1 VSASASA
8 DSVEDEFAHALT
20 TMDSIGFA
28 AYTNVFSLLSLTV
41 AIAAALVAGGMYWR
55 GRHAPVEPASAAPVG
70 KIVYRDAPTVRVLDS
85 QRVDRLRKLA
95 RLAPGEFIDVL
106 ETRAGLPPRFR
117 VTLKRIV
124 DVEGGAV
131 AHIAVDF
138 GGAAVSCGP
147 LVEEIAFNQFVLPRA
162 TRDEA
167 RNCVF
172 HYQDSGEAL
181 DFMRIKLRTI
191 DAAANWAELD
201 IMQVSGHWP
210 RA

>member
-1 VSASASA
+1 
-8 DSVEDEFAHALT
+8 
-20 TMDSIGFA
+20 MDSIGLD
-28 AYTNVFSLLSLTV
+28 AYTNMFSLLSLTV

-55 GRHAPVEPASAAPVG
+55 GRHAPVEPAAPAAPVG
-70 KIVYRDAPTVRVLDS
+70 KIVYRDAPTVRVVDS

-95 RLAPGEFIDVL
+95 RLAPGEFIDVV
-106 ETRAGLPPRFR
+106 ESRAGFPPRFR

-162 TRDEA
+162 SRDEP

-172 HYQDSGEAL
+172 HYQESGDAL
-181 DFMRIKLRTI
+181 DFMRIKLRTL
-191 DAAANWAELD
+191 DAAASWAELD

>member
-1 VSASASA
+1 
-8 DSVEDEFAHALT
+8 
-20 TMDSIGFA
+20 MDSIGLD
-28 AYTNVFSLLSLTV
+28 AYANMFSLLSLTV
-41 AIAAALVAGGMYWR
+41 AIAAALIAGGMYWR
-55 GRHAPVEPASAAPVG
+55 GRHGPVEPAVRAAPIG
-70 KIVYRDAPTVRVLDS
+70 KIVYRDAPTVRLADS

-95 RLAPGEFIDVL
+95 RLAPGEFIDVV

-138 GGAAVSCGP
+138 GGAALSCGP
-147 LVEEIAFNQFVLPRA
+147 LVEEISFNQFVLPRA
-162 TRDEA
+162 SRDEP

-172 HYQDSGEAL
+172 HYQESGDAL

-201 IMQVSGHWP
+201 IMQVSGRWP
-210 RA
+210 GR